1 MDVANERDVVE
12 DLLVLDPGVG
22 SGTFLIEG
30 ANRLD
35 AAGIERFWERLTGFD
50 ISPQAIGIA
59 QTNLYLAVLA
69 RLDRVEAEEVGTLQL
84 YPTDAL
90 DPRNGARLKS
100 IMPLLADESTKAFI
114 QHRIE
119 LSETVKQQSHFSL
132 VIGNPPYRNNSN
144 QTLAQVAERFPMLLR
159 SSRDN
164 ARARKRNIRDDYAW
178 FFAAADHYIADRGM
192 IAFVVSDSFC
202 YASSYRFFRED
213 LLRRYRVRQLVNLG
227 VSVFRDVGPR
237 TQFVIVVLERRG
249 EDLQRADDAE
259 PIPYIDLRPLASGS
273 AEFGTA
279 ADPRLMALDAGQLP
293 NPVDHLPT
301 RERGFVFFPALD
313 VVASVER
320 FPNVLHGDSAR
331 RVFLKKWPGLI
342 TAFDQLFRANTA
354 EDLEA
359 KLRGFFNAV
368 RLEDEQERERAL
380 DRLAAVIG
388 ATSEKN
394 RGRLSLMAR
403 QAADAGL
410 AFTPS
415 KIRRVVTGSVP
426 NEVAWYPDERLRS
439 WIYYEPQLRV
449 PRNVH
454 EGRDPG
460 YGTMSQWRDEESH
473 TIGPKLVFT
482 TSTNPEYGLKA
493 LVVPA
498 DWMVKSHGGESQQ
511 FHYTGLENPLRP
523 PNLSGPNNLGD
534 DAQVFIAAL
543 TSSGREPEDFLF
555 YVAGIYNSQVAEDF
569 LAGGGGNVMHIPLE
583 LGIVTSGMAGT
594 IIDTA
599 RELRDLHWL
608 SVETQEGIDAD
619 LAETLL
625 GREKLI
631 VLGMVEQSG
640 SGGRFRQRRTWR
652 FGPNSDALIEERISV
667 LRPQLDD
674 AVDMMFRS

>member
-1 MDVANERDVVE
+1 
-12 DLLVLDPGVG
+12 
-22 SGTFLIEG
+22 
-30 ANRLD
+30 
-35 AAGIERFWERLTGFD
+35 
-50 ISPQAIGIA
+50 
-59 QTNLYLAVLA
+59 
-69 RLDRVEAEEVGTLQL
+69 
-84 YPTDAL
+84 
-90 DPRNGARLKS
+90 
-100 IMPLLADESTKAFI
+100 
-114 QHRIE
+114 
-119 LSETVKQQSHFSL
+119 
-132 VIGNPPYRNNSN
+132 
-144 QTLAQVAERFPMLLR
+144 
-159 SSRDN
+159 
-164 ARARKRNIRDDYAW
+164 
-178 FFAAADHYIADRGM
+178 
-192 IAFVVSDSFC
+192 
-202 YASSYRFFRED
+202 
-213 LLRRYRVRQLVNLG
+213 
-227 VSVFRDVGPR
+227 
-237 TQFVIVVLERRG
+237 
-249 EDLQRADDAE
+249 
-259 PIPYIDLRPLASGS
+259 
-273 AEFGTA
+273 
-279 ADPRLMALDAGQLP
+279 
-293 NPVDHLPT
+293 
-301 RERGFVFFPALD
+301 
-313 VVASVER
+313 
-320 FPNVLHGDSAR
+320 
-331 RVFLKKWPGLI
+331 
-342 TAFDQLFRANTA
+342 
-354 EDLEA
+354 
-359 KLRGFFNAV
+359 
-368 RLEDEQERERAL
+368 
-380 DRLAAVIG
+380 
-388 ATSEKN
+388 
-394 RGRLSLMAR
+394 MAR

-599 RELRDLHWL
+599 RQLRDLHWL

-652 FGPNSDALIEERISV
+652 FGPNSGALIEERISV